1 MPFFAYKARSAR
13 GDLLQGVLE
22 GLDASAIADQLFG
35 TGATPIEIVP
45 TKRAVTSNAANA
57 GAAPA
62 GAAASASG
70 ENLWQRLTR
79 KKVSSLDVQLFSRQI
94 YTLLKSGVPIM
105 RGLAGLQESSTNP
118 SFAVVIGDL
127 RESLDAGRELSSAM
141 RRHPKCFSAFYL
153 AMVRVGEMTGR
164 LEEVFLRL
172 FDHMEFDRD
181 MRNRVK
187 TAMRYPSFVVVAM
200 ILAMA
205 VVNIFVIPQFEKV
218 FKTFHSELPL
228 MTRILIE
235 TSRFSVQW
243 WPAFALAAIGAVVGF
258 RAWTNTTSG
267 RLAWDRYKLRIPVA
281 GKIIHK
287 ATMSRFARSFALSM
301 RSGVP
306 IVHALTVV
314 AQTSDNAYLASCM
327 EQMRDG
333 VERGESILRTATN
346 AQVFT
351 PIVLQ
356 MIAVGE
362 ESGSL
367 DDLMDEIAIMYEREV
382 DYELKTLSSQI
393 EPILIVFLGALVL
406 VLALGIFLPIWDL
419 GQAALHGKQ

>member
-1 MPFFAYKARSAR
+1 MPFFAYKARNTR

-22 GLDASAIADQLFG
+22 GVDSGAVADQLFG

-45 TKRAVTSNAANA
+45 TKRAVTVAANNAAGGAA
-57 GAAPA
+57 GAANED
-62 GAAASASG
+62 S
-70 ENLWQRLTR
+70 LWQRLTR
-79 KKVSSLDVQLFSRQI
+79 KKVGSIDVQLFSRQI

-118 SFAVVIGDL
+118 SFAAVIRDL

-141 RRHPKCFSAFYL
+141 RRHPKCFSPFYL

-164 LEEVFLRL
+164 LEDIFLRL

-187 TAMRYPSFVVVAM
+187 TAMRYPMFVMVAM
-200 ILAMA
+200 VAAMA
-205 VVNIFVIPQFEKV
+205 IINIFVIPQFEKV
-218 FKTFHSELPL
+218 FKTFHAELPL
-228 MTRILIE
+228 MTRILME
-235 TSRFSVQW
+235 TSRFSVKW
-243 WPAFALAAIGAVVGF
+243 WPAFALAGIGAVVGF
-258 RAWTNTTSG
+258 RAWTGTTAG
-267 RLAWDRYKLRIPVA
+267 RLTWDRYKLRMPIA

-287 ATMSRFARSFALSM
+287 ATMSRFARSFALSI

-306 IVHALTVV
+306 IVQALSVV
-314 AQTSDNAYLASCM
+314 AQTSDNAYLAWRM

-351 PIVLQ
+351 PVVLQ

-367 DDLMDEIAIMYEREV
+367 DDLMDEIAMMYEREV

-393 EPILIVFLGALVL
+393 EPILITFLGVLVL
-406 VLALGIFLPIWDL
+406 MLALGIFLPIWDL
-419 GQAALHGKQ
+419 GQAALHKQ

>member
-1 MPFFAYKARSAR
+1 VPFFAYKGRNGR
-13 GDLLQGVLE
+13 GEMMQGVLE
-22 GLDASAIADQLFG
+22 GADSGAIADQLFG
-35 TGATPIEIVP
+35 TGVTPLEIVL
-45 TKRAVTSNAANA
+45 TTRKVTTGNDD
-57 GAAPA
+57 
-62 GAAASASG
+62 G
-70 ENLWQRLTR
+70 ETVWQRLAR
-79 KKVSSLDVQLFSRQI
+79 KRVTSLDVQLFSRQI

-105 RGLAGLQESSTNP
+105 RGLAGLQESATNP
-118 SFAVVIGDL
+118 SFGRVIRDL
-127 RESLDAGRELSSAM
+127 RESLDAGRELSAAM
-141 RRHPKCFSAFYL
+141 RRHPECFSTFYL

-181 MRNRVK
+181 MRERVK
-187 TAMRYPSFVVVAM
+187 TALRYPMFVLIAMVA
-200 ILAMA
+200 AMA

-218 FKTFHSELPL
+218 FNSFRTELPL
-228 MTRILIE
+228 MTRILIG
-235 TSRFSVQW
+235 TSRFTVEW
-243 WPAFALAAIGAVVGF
+243 WPAFAVGIVAAVFGF
-258 RAWTNTTSG
+258 RSWTRSVGG
-267 RLAWDRYKLRIPVA
+267 RLAWDRIKLRLPVA

-287 ATMSRFARSFALSM
+287 GTMARFARSFALSI

-306 IVHALTVV
+306 IVQALTVV
-314 AQTSDNAYLASCM
+314 SQTSDNAYLASRI

-362 ESGSL
+362 ESGSI
-367 DDLMDEIAIMYEREV
+367 DDLMDEIAMMYEREV

-393 EPILIVFLGALVL
+393 EPILIVFLGVMVL
-406 VLALGIFLPIWDL
+406 MLALGIFLPIWDL
-419 GQAALHGKQ
+419 GQAALHH